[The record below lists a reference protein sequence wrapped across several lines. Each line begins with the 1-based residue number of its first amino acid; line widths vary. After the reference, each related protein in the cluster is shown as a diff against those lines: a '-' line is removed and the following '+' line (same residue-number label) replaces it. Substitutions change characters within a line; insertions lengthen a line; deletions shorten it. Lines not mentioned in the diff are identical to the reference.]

1 MSLVKSFSEKIK
13 KNQKKKLQR
22 KNSIISIKN
31 NIDELYDLVYQIT
44 ATISKNEHANPLN
57 SFGKK
62 CFSQSDEDGITI
74 EIFKR
79 LKNLNSGSFLEL
91 GVGDG
96 TENNTLILLSL
107 GWNGFWVGGSDL
119 AFDTS
124 NSKKLKFYKNW
135 ITLEN
140 ILPIINKG
148 LNHLKVK
155 ELDLISVDLDGNDW
169 LDLIIGTI
177 ENGILLLANINNKL
191 KAKNNFS
198 LNFWKKIYL
207 NCLN

>member
-1 MSLVKSFSEKIK
+1 MCIRDS
-13 KNQKKKLQR
+13 
-22 KNSIISIKN
+22 
-31 NIDELYDLVYQIT
+31 DELYDLVYQIT

-124 NSKKLKFYKNW
+124 SSKKLKFYKNW

-155 ELDLISVDLDGNDW
+155 ELDLISVDLDGNDFYIVEKI
-169 LDLIIGTI
+169 LNLSLIHI
-177 ENGILLLANINNKL
+177 
-191 KAKNNFS
+191 
-198 LNFWKKIYL
+198 
-207 NCLN
+207 